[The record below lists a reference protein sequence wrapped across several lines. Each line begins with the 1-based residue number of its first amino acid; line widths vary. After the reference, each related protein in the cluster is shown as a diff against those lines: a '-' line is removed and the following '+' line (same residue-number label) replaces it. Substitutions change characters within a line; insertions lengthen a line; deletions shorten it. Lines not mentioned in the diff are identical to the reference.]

1 MAARE
6 NTTSPAHGSL
16 GQDGAP
22 PQDRRS
28 SADRRSY
35 SRRGMEVMGPPYI
48 QTFDR
53 IASALERIEELLRE
67 R

>member
-1 MAARE
+1 MATRE
-6 NTTSPAHGSL
+6 SAPGPVRGSMS
-16 GQDGAP
+16 QDGGV
-22 PQDRRS
+22 PQDRRGN
-28 SADRRSY
+28 ADRRSY

-53 IASALERIEELLRE
+53 IASALERIEEHLRQ